1 MFAEFFVGSDSF
13 PMGGRNVQFSTL
25 VYNPASAR
33 FENPRALTPAEN
45 PVCRGIKITQGIPAS
60 VIVNTCNNQM
70 WYHHRCECRSGSL
83 WLFEARIKKKGS
95 MFGHDTS
102 YLLLRLSAKAP
113 ALKAVYTLP
122 EQDEANIHR
131 LELTLNAKRIL
142 SHTDLLPDERN
153 AFKRF
158 VGETRDLVVD
168 VTQDIGEL
176 PGWRF
181 SQLEP
186 AGKKDTVVLRGKSNA
201 VAIQRIR
208 RIRK

>member
-33 FENPRALTPAEN
+33 FENPRSLTPSEN
-45 PVCRGIKITQGIPAS
+45 PVCRSVKITQGIPAS
-60 VIVNTCNNQM
+60 VIVNTLNNQM
-70 WYHHRCECRSGSL
+70 WYHHHCECRSGSL

-95 MFGHDTS
+95 TFGHDTS

-113 ALKAVYTLP
+113 SLKAVYTLP
-122 EQDEANIHR
+122 EQDEANIHC
-131 LELTLNAKRIL
+131 LELTMNARRIL
-142 SHTDLLPDERN
+142 SYTDLIPDERN
-153 AFKRF
+153 AFKKF
-158 VGETRDLVVD
+158 VGETRDMVVD
-168 VTQDIGEL
+168 VTQDISEL

-186 AGKKDTVVLRGKSNA
+186 EEKKNTVILSGKSSA